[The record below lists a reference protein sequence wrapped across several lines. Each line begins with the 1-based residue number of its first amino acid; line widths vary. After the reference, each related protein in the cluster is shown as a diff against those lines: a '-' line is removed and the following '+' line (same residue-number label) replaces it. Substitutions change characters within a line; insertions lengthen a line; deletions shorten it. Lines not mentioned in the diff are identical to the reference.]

1 VAVGSARSVGE
12 KPSKHVIPFD
22 LNSIPSLDIC
32 VNHTYVVAHDG
43 YARDQAR
50 DNVLGRGDRSRDGCK
65 ITRASVSLSGH
76 GDALSAA
83 TFDAVMF
90 YRPDGTSSYVSIMQV
105 TGALQGREGGFVLQG
120 DGTFD
125 GTTASGRSTVVSGS
139 GSGKLAG
146 LTGTARSD
154 STHDDYPFMPLTLD
168 YDLG

>member
-1 VAVGSARSVGE
+1 
-12 KPSKHVIPFD
+12 
-22 LNSIPSLDIC
+22 
-32 VNHTYVVAHDG
+32 
-43 YARDQAR
+43 
-50 DNVLGRGDRSRDGCK
+50 
-65 ITRASVSLSGH
+65 
-76 GDALSAA
+76 
-83 TFDAVMF
+83 MF

-105 TGALQGREGGFVLQG
+105 TGALQGREGGLVLQG

-125 GTTASGRSTVVSGS
+125 GTTASGRSAVVSGS

>member
-1 VAVGSARSVGE
+1 MSSRST
-12 KPSKHVIPFD
+12 
-22 LNSIPSLDIC
+22 NSIPSLDIC
-32 VNHTYVVAHDG
+32 VNHTYVVLMTDMLKTRLEITSWVEETVHEMADG
-43 YARDQAR
+43 
-50 DNVLGRGDRSRDGCK
+50 SK
-65 ITRASVSLSGH
+65 ITRASVSLSGD

-125 GTTASGRSTVVSGS
+125 GTTASGRSTVVGGS

-168 YDLG
+168 YDFG

>member
-1 VAVGSARSVGE
+1 MLWAMTDTLETRLEITSWVEETVHEMADGS
-12 KPSKHVIPFD
+12 
-22 LNSIPSLDIC
+22 
-32 VNHTYVVAHDG
+32 
-43 YARDQAR
+43 
-50 DNVLGRGDRSRDGCK
+50 K
-65 ITRASVSLSGH
+65 ITRASVSLSGD
-76 GDALSAA
+76 GDAVSAA

-90 YRPDGTSSYVSIMQV
+90 YRPEGTSSYVSIMQV

-139 GSGKLAG
+139 GSGKLAA